1 MTTDRRAAAS
11 GSGGRRH
18 DLDALRAF
26 AMLLGIALHG
36 ALSFIPE
43 VWPVTD
49 SSQESAD
56 LFGLA
61 ALFIHG
67 FRMPLFFLMSG
78 FFTAMLWKRRGLGA
92 VVRQRFRRVFVPLVL
107 ASVTVVPVM
116 NLLIASVFD
125 PAVDEEARGASLRTP
140 PGPGVGLPPESEAD
154 GLTVLDGTLA
164 AGSLGAKVEVSGSPG
179 AGPERDGGYFAPW
192 YWEFVYSDA
201 LAIGG
206 GDGAPFHLIHTPL
219 FHHLW
224 FLWFLC
230 WLAAGF
236 AALAALSERFGW
248 RWPPLPERLLVSPW
262 LFAWALPLTA
272 AVQWFMGIEGTAPE
286 FGPDTATGLMPPP
299 HLLLYY
305 AIFFAFGALLFGR
318 DEDGGRLARGWP
330 VMLALAAL
338 LFLPSVVFTFGADDL
353 GSGRN
358 RLLAAVGQ
366 AAYAWLMTLGLMG
379 LFRAVL
385 RRGSCAARYLSDSAY
400 WLYVTHLPVIL
411 LAQHAAAGWAFPAVV
426 KFAVICTTTTGAL
439 LLAYRYGV
447 RYTPIGTMLNGKRAR
462 PARNAAPV
470 SAG

>member
-1 MTTDRRAAAS
+1 MTTRARNGAD
-11 GSGGRRH
+11 GGGRRH

-49 SSQESAD
+49 SSQEAAD

-61 ALFIHG
+61 ALFVHG

-78 FFTAMLWKRRGLGA
+78 FFTAMLWRRRGLGA
-92 VVRQRFRRVFVPLVL
+92 VVRQRFRRVFWPLVL

-116 NLLIASVFD
+116 NLLIVSVFD
-125 PAVDEEARGASLRTP
+125 PAADEAARGTSEQMP
-140 PGPGVGLPPESEAD
+140 PGPGRGLPPESETD

-164 AGSLGAKVEVSGSPG
+164 AGSLGAKAEVSGSPG
-179 AGPERDGGYFAPW
+179 AGPERGGGYFTPW
-192 YWEFVYSDA
+192 YWDFVYSDA
-201 LAIGG
+201 LTVGG

-236 AALAALSERFGW
+236 AALAALSERFGR
-248 RWPPLPERLLVSPW
+248 RWPRVPERLVVSPW

-272 AVQWFMGIEGTAPE
+272 AAGWFMGIEGTAPE
-286 FGPDTATGLMPPP
+286 FGPDTATGLLPPP

-305 AIFFAFGALLFGR
+305 AIFFAFGALAFGR

-330 VMLALAAL
+330 VMLALGAL

-385 RRGSCAARYLSDSAY
+385 RRGSYAVRYLSDSAY

-411 LAQHAAAGWAFPAVV
+411 FAQHAAAGWALPAVV

-447 RYTPIGTMLNGKRAR
+447 RYTPIGALLNGRRAR
-462 PARNAAPV
+462 PTRKAAPA

>member
-1 MTTDRRAAAS
+1 MTTRARNGAD
-11 GSGGRRH
+11 GGGRRH

-49 SSQESAD
+49 SSQEAAD

-61 ALFIHG
+61 ALFVHG

-78 FFTAMLWKRRGLGA
+78 FFTAMLWRRRGLGA

-116 NLLIASVFD
+116 NLLIVSVFD
-125 PAVDEEARGASLRTP
+125 PAADEAARGTSEQAP
-140 PGPGVGLPPESEAD
+140 PGPGRGLPPESETD

-164 AGSLGAKVEVSGSPG
+164 AGSLGAKAEVSGSAG
-179 AGPERDGGYFAPW
+179 AGPERGGGYFAPW
-192 YWEFVYSDA
+192 YWGFVYSDA
-201 LAIGG
+201 LAVGG
-206 GDGAPFHLIHTPL
+206 GDGARFHLIHTPL

-236 AALAALSERFGW
+236 AALAAVAERFG
-248 RWPPLPERLLVSPW
+248 RRRPPFPERLLVSPW

-272 AVQWFMGIEGTAPE
+272 AAGWFMGIEGTAPE
-286 FGPDTATGLMPPP
+286 FGPDTATGLIPPP

-305 AIFFAFGALLFGR
+305 AIFFAFGALAFGR

-330 VMLALAAL
+330 VMLALGAL

-385 RRGSCAARYLSDSAY
+385 RRGSYAVRYLSDSSY

-411 LAQHAAAGWAFPAVV
+411 LAQHAAAGWAFPALV
-426 KFAVICTTTTGAL
+426 KFAVICTATTGAL
-439 LLAYRYGV
+439 LLAYRCGV
-447 RYTPIGTMLNGKRAR
+447 RYTPIGALLNGRRAR
-462 PARNAAPV
+462 PVRSAAP
-470 SAG
+470 AG

>member
-1 MTTDRRAAAS
+1 MTTRAAP
-11 GSGGRRH
+11 GGGERRH

-56 LFGLA
+56 LFGLM

-78 FFTAMLWKRRGLGA
+78 FFTAMLWRRRGLGA
-92 VVRQRFRRVFVPLVL
+92 VARQRFRRVFLPLVL
-107 ASVTVVPVM
+107 GSVTVVPVM

-125 PAVDEEARGASLRTP
+125 PAAGEASGGVSRRTP
-140 PGPGVGLPPESEAD
+140 AVPGGELPPEGRTD

-164 AGSLGAKVEVSGSPG
+164 AGSLGAKAE
-179 AGPERDGGYFAPW
+179 AGGGRTAEPEGGGGYLAPR
-192 YWEFVYSDA
+192 YWDFVYSDA
-201 LAIGG
+201 LEIGG
-206 GDGAPFHLIHTPL
+206 GGEARFHLIHTPL

-236 AALAALSERFGW
+236 LALAALAERFGR
-248 RWPPLPERLLVSPW
+248 RWPPFPSRLVVSPR

-272 AVQWFMGIEGTAPE
+272 GVQWFMGIEGTVPE
-286 FGPDTATGLMPPP
+286 FGPDTATGLIPPP
-299 HLLLYY
+299 HLLAYY
-305 AIFFAFGALLFGR
+305 AIFFAFGALLFGH
-318 DEDGGRLARGWP
+318 DEGGERITRGWP
-330 VMLALAAL
+330 VALALGIL
-338 LFLPSVVFTFGADDL
+338 LFLPAVVFTFGADDL

-358 RLLAAVGQ
+358 RLLAAFGQ

-385 RRGSCAARYLSDSAY
+385 RRGSYAARYLSDSAY
-400 WLYVTHLPVIL
+400 WLYVAHLPVVL
-411 LAQHAAAGWAFPAVV
+411 LAQHAVARLALPAAV
-426 KFAVICTTTTGAL
+426 KFAVIGAATTGAL
-439 LLAYRYGV
+439 LLVYRYGV
-447 RYTPIGTMLNGKRAR
+447 RYTPIGALLNGRRAR
-462 PARNAAPV
+462 PARSAAPA
-470 SAG
+470 SSG

>member
-1 MTTDRRAAAS
+1 MTIGAAS
-11 GSGGRRH
+11 GGGERRH

-36 ALSFIPE
+36 ALSFIPG

-49 SSQESAD
+49 SSQEAAD

-61 ALFIHG
+61 ALFVHG
-67 FRMPLFFLMSG
+67 FRMPLFFLLSG
-78 FFTAMLWKRRGLGA
+78 FFSAMLWRRRGLGA
-92 VVRQRFRRVFVPLVL
+92 VVRQRFRRVFLPLVL

-116 NLLIASVFD
+116 NLLIASVLE
-125 PAVDEEARGASLRTP
+125 PAPEEARGGAAKQMPAAPEGR
-140 PGPGVGLPPESEAD
+140 LPPERGTD

-164 AGSLGAKVEVSGSPG
+164 AGSLGAKAEVGGGPG
-179 AGPERDGGYFAPW
+179 AGPESGGGYLAPW

-201 LAIGG
+201 LEIGG
-206 GDGAPFHLIHTPL
+206 GSAAPFHLFHTPL

-230 WLAAGF
+230 WLVAGF
-236 AALAALSERFGW
+236 AALAALTERFGR
-248 RWPPLPERLLVSPW
+248 RWPPFPERLFVTPR

-272 AVQWFMGIEGTAPE
+272 VFQWFMGIEGTAPE
-286 FGPDTATGLMPPP
+286 FGPDTATGLLPPP

-305 AIFFAFGALLFGR
+305 GIFFGFGALLFGH
-318 DEDGGRLARGWP
+318 DEGGKRLARGWP
-330 VMLALAAL
+330 VLLALGAL
-338 LFLPSVVFTFGADDL
+338 LFLPAVVFTFGADDP

-358 RLLAAVGQ
+358 RLLSVFGQ
-366 AAYAWLMTLGLMG
+366 AAYAWLMTLGLLG

-385 RRGSCAARYLSDSAY
+385 RRGSYAARYLSDSAY
-400 WLYVTHLPVIL
+400 WLYVAHLPVIL
-411 LAQHAAAGWAFPAVV
+411 VAQHAAARWALPAVA
-426 KFAVICTTTTGAL
+426 KFAVICAATTGAL

-447 RYTPIGTMLNGKRAR
+447 RYTPIGALLNGKRSR
-462 PARNAAPV
+462 PARSAAPA

>member
-1 MTTDRRAAAS
+1 MTDRGAAAS
-11 GSGGRRH
+11 GGGERRH
-18 DLDALRAF
+18 DLDALRGF

-49 SSQESAD
+49 SSQGAAD

-125 PAVDEEARGASLRTP
+125 PAADEAAGRSSSRAPSV
-140 PGPGVGLPPESEAD
+140 PGDGRLPPEGGAD

-164 AGSLGAKVEVSGSPG
+164 AGSLGAKAEVSGSPA
-179 AGPERDGGYFAPW
+179 AGPERGGGYFAPW

-201 LAIGG
+201 LAVGG
-206 GDGAPFHLIHTPL
+206 GDGARFHLIHTPL

-236 AALAALSERFGW
+236 AALAAVAERFG
-248 RWPPLPERLLVSPW
+248 RRGPPFPERLLVSPW

-272 AVQWFMGIEGTAPE
+272 AAGWFMGIEGTAPE
-286 FGPDTATGLMPPP
+286 FGPDTATGLLPPP

-305 AIFFAFGALLFGR
+305 AIFFGFGALAFGR
-318 DEDGGRLARGWP
+318 DEDGGRLAHGWP
-330 VMLALAAL
+330 VMLALGAL
-338 LFLPSVVFTFGADDL
+338 LFLPSVIFTFGADDL

-385 RRGSCAARYLSDSAY
+385 RRGSYAVRYLSDSAY

-426 KFAVICTTTTGAL
+426 KFAVICTATTGAL
-439 LLAYRYGV
+439 LLAYRCGV
-447 RYTPIGTMLNGKRAR
+447 RYTPIGALLNGRRAR
-462 PARNAAPV
+462 PVRSAAP
-470 SAG
+470 AG

>member
-1 MTTDRRAAAS
+1 MTTAAENGAP
-11 GSGGRRH
+11 GGERRH

-56 LFGLA
+56 LFGLL

-78 FFTAMLWKRRGLGA
+78 FFTAMLWRRRGLRA
-92 VVRQRFRRVFVPLVL
+92 VVRQRFRRVFLPLVL

-125 PAVDEEARGASLRTP
+125 PAAADEAEGGT
-140 PGPGVGLPPESEAD
+140 D
-154 GLTVLDGTLA
+154 GLTVLDGTL
-164 AGSLGAKVEVSGSPG
+164 GSLGAKAEVGGPRG
-179 AGPERDGGYFAPW
+179 VGPESGGGYLAPW
-192 YWEFVYSDA
+192 YWEFVHSDA
-201 LAIGG
+201 LEIGG
-206 GDGAPFHLIHTPL
+206 GDSAPLHLIHTPL

-236 AALAALSERFGW
+236 LAPAALAERFGR
-248 RWPPLPERLLVSPW
+248 RWPPFPERLLVSPW

-272 AVQWFMGIEGTAPE
+272 AFQWFMGIEGTAPE
-286 FGPDTATGLMPPP
+286 FGPDTATGLIPPP
-299 HLLLYY
+299 HLLGYY
-305 AIFFAFGALLFGR
+305 AIFFASGALLFDC
-318 DEDGGRLARGWP
+318 DESGGRIARGWP
-330 VMLALAAL
+330 AALAVGIL
-338 LFLPSVVFTFGADDL
+338 LFLPSVVFTFGADES

-358 RLLAAVGQ
+358 RLLAAFGQ

-385 RRGSCAARYLSDSAY
+385 RRGSYAARYLSDSAY
-400 WLYVTHLPVIL
+400 WLYVAHLPVIL
-411 LAQHAAAGWAFPAVV
+411 FAQHAVARLALPAAV
-426 KFAVICTTTTGAL
+426 KFAVICAATTGAL

-447 RYTPIGTMLNGKRAR
+447 RYTPIGTLLNGKRVR
-462 PARNAAPV
+462 PARGAAPA
-470 SAG
+470 SAR